1 MFQKFLFFF
10 CYFFMILEQVFTLF
24 TLAVQTKETEKKKIN
39 FKFLWLTW
47 AKKISFKTVSHKP
60 FLTINVNRYPF
71 GSKIGQTKHKPLRT
85 KYFLSFFVRNCG
97 LCLKHLFVFVFSKMN
112 TKNRTLLCKSNSQI
126 LKFLKVIN
134 TM

>member
-1 MFQKFLFFF
+1 MFQKFLFFLLLF
-10 CYFFMILEQVFTLF
+10 HDSWTSFYLIYFSS
-24 TLAVQTKETEKKKIN
+24 ADKGNWKKKIN